1 MSRADLY
8 ANAPSGIVTSVIG
21 DVSDVPAST
30 LADWRAR
37 EGWARPFRGA
47 AILPGTDL
55 TAVTRMAAAVAAI
68 GAPVA
73 LTGWS
78 AAYLRGLVRVAP
90 TRIDLTAPSHRAP
103 RRAGIRVRR
112 TSDWRGDAL
121 DLLHDLPV
129 VSWSWMLADL
139 AAETEVPTLVGWAFD
154 GLHDGGLAPA
164 DLDAE
169 LARRG
174 RFPGRGRIRALVESL
189 TPDGSESGFE
199 HRVRRRLVSDGFRP
213 DPVQAVV
220 RTASRE
226 RRIDI
231 PWHAFRVGI
240 ECHSFRYHGVRE
252 AFEEDADRRN
262 ELAADGDWQILELTW
277 RTFEQRW
284 EPFRDRLGRLLRRRG
299 AVA

>member
-8 ANAPSGIVTSVIG
+8 ANAPSGIVTSTVAG
-21 DVSDVPAST
+21 TADVPAST

-47 AILPGTDL
+47 AVLPGTEL

-90 TRIDLTAPSHRAP
+90 TRIELTVPAHRAP
-103 RRAGIRVRR
+103 RRNGVRVRR
-112 TSDWRGDAL
+112 TSDWRDDAIISAN
-121 DLLHDLPV
+121 DLPMV
-129 VSWSWMLADL
+129 PWSWMLADL
-139 AAETEVPTLVGWAFD
+139 AAEADVPTLVGWAFD
-154 GLHDGGLAPA
+154 GLHGGLLAPS

-169 LARRG
+169 LARRA
-174 RFPGRGRIRALVESL
+174 RFPGRGRVGALVAAL

-199 HRVRRRLVSDGFRP
+199 HRVRRRLGRDGLRP

-220 RTASRE
+220 RTVGRE

-231 PWHAFRVGI
+231 PWHAARVGI
-240 ECHSFRYHGVRE
+240 ECHSFRYHGSRE
-252 AFEEDADRRN
+252 AFEEDSHRRN
-262 ELAADGDWQILELTW
+262 ELVVDGDWRILELTW

-284 EPFRDRLGRLLRRRG
+284 DPFLDQLRRLLRRRG
-299 AVA
+299 ALA